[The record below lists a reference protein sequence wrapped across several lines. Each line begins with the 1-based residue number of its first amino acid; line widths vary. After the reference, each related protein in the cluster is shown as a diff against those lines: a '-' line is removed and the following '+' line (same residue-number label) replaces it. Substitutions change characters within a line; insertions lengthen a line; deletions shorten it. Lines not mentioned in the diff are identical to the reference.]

1 MALVLSAEILKNCM
15 VKGMHFALEFIENL
29 QLLLLLLFK
38 YETDYS
44 DAATT

>member
-1 MALVLSAEILKNCM
+1 MALVLSAEILKNSM

-29 QLLLLLLFK
+29 QLLLLLFK